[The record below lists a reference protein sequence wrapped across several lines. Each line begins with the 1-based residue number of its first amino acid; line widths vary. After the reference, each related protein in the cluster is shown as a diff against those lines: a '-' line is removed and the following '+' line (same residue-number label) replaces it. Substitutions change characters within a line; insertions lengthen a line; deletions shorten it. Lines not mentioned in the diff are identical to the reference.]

1 MTILSRRTA
10 ISALAAA
17 PLAIVIGRPA
27 QAATHHVTIK
37 GFQYHP
43 PALEVAVGDR
53 VVFTNQDSTPHT
65 ATALFKRWDTA
76 QLGRGKSAKIVI
88 SSAGDHSYYCR
99 PHPAM
104 KGVIWAV

>member
-1 MTILSRRTA
+1 MTGINRRLVVVG
-10 ISALAAA
+10 LAAA
-17 PLAIVIGRPA
+17 PLATLIAGPA
-27 QAATHHVTIK
+27 RAATHRVRIK

-43 PALEVAVGDR
+43 AELDVSVGDR
-53 VVFTNQDSTPHT
+53 VEFTNMDSTPHT
-65 ATALFKRWDTA
+65 ATAVYKRWDTA

-104 KGVIWAV
+104 KGVIRAR